1 VAQNGA
7 EMRLI
12 LFDVDGTLTGTVAVD
27 DRCFVQAFADV
38 FGVSGFSTD
47 WSGYEHA
54 TDAAITREVLWR
66 AWGRDATRAEIDMH
80 RERFLLLLEEAR
92 FHDPGSYG
100 ATSGAAELLRAL
112 AADRDCAVAIATG
125 GWRATAAFKLAAA
138 GLSELTGGLPWGT
151 AEDGLSRDEILAAAL
166 ARSKV
171 RYEQTGFSRI
181 VLVGDAVWD
190 VRTARRLGLAF
201 LGVGAGETADRL
213 SAAGAYQVVA
223 DFADLDGARR
233 ALETAAVPRLPAPA
247 PAPRRSPGGPRP

>member
-1 VAQNGA
+1 
-7 EMRLI
+7 
-12 LFDVDGTLTGTVAVD
+12 
-27 DRCFVQAFADV
+27 
-38 FGVSGFSTD
+38 
-47 WSGYEHA
+47 
-54 TDAAITREVLWR
+54 
-66 AWGRDATRAEIDMH
+66 MH